1 MKDKIKPK
9 YNAAQNVGWMVKIAW
24 KVRKRVLFICVA
36 MAALEVLYNLTQLYV
51 APEILS
57 CVERHAP
64 VGELLGTIG
73 FFTLALFLTMGLKEY
88 LREISMYPRVDVR
101 SSIVGMIAR
110 KCNMTSFPNTLDVKF
125 IKLKEKAHHSVQGNT
140 EAAENIW
147 KTLTVLL
154 QNVGGFLVYLA
165 ILSRLNWMLLV
176 VIAATCVV
184 GFLVSRY
191 SSNWIFRHRDAEE
204 TFYAKKSY
212 IRKKAESVELAKDI
226 RIFGLQNWLNELLDR
241 IHNVYLDFRLRC
253 EKIKLL
259 ADVTE
264 ALLTMARN
272 GIAYAYLLHL
282 ALRDSLSVPE
292 FILYFTAVSTFT
304 TWVMGILQAAEK
316 LHEESLDLSQVRE
329 FLEYPETFRFEGGTA
344 IPKADAY
351 ELELEHVSFR
361 YPGAEEDTIHDLDLT
376 VRPGEKLAIV
386 GLNGAGK
393 TTLVKLLC
401 GLFDPT
407 EGRVLL
413 NGVDVRDFNRRE
425 YYGLFSAVFQE
436 FSILD
441 VTVAENIA
449 QTNENIDTKK
459 LWDCIEKAGLT
470 ETIQKLPKGLD
481 THVGRQVYLD
491 GVLFSGGQTQRL
503 MLARA
508 LYKDGAILLLDE
520 PTAALDPLAENDIY
534 QKYKDM
540 TAGKTSLFISHRLA
554 STRFCDRIIFV
565 ADGHIT
571 EEGTH
576 DQLLARGG
584 AYASSLK
591 SRAAIIRKGRRSDYE
606 KENEFQA
613 RSVRSFP
620 CGKGA
625 ARSQPQIFPGGDAVY
640 RRGRNSALCDGVLL
654 RPDSEGAG
662 AAPQARCASE
672 LGHRR
677 GAVYRTVRRREGG
690 AVSADGDHAGRSVR
704 QKRDAVLPEV
714 LLNGLCGRGQAGDPR
729 PAGADRP
736 ERELVKL
743 WPDAGSGDL

>member
-1 MKDKIKPK
+1 MKDKTKPK
-9 YNAAQNVGWMVKIAW
+9 YNAAQNVGWMIKIAW
-24 KVRKRVLFICVA
+24 KVRRRVLFLCVA
-36 MAALEVLYNLTQLYV
+36 MAALEVANNLAQLYV

-57 CVERHAP
+57 RVERHAP
-64 VGELLGTIG
+64 MGELLGTIG
-73 FFTLALFLTMGLKEY
+73 LFTLALFLTMGLKAY
-88 LREISMYPRVDVR
+88 FKQIALFPRVDVR
-101 SSIVGMIAR
+101 SNIVGMIGR
-110 KCNMTSFPNTLDVKF
+110 KCNMTSFPNTLEAKF
-125 IKLKEKAHHSVQGNT
+125 IKLREKAHQSTQGNNEAT
-140 EAAENIW
+140 EEIW
-147 KTLTVLL
+147 ETLTLL
-154 QNVGGFLVYLA
+154 MQNVGGFLVYLT
-165 ILSRLNWMLLV
+165 ILSHLNGVLLG
-176 VIAATCVV
+176 VIVATCVV

-191 SSNWIFRHRDAEE
+191 SDNWTFRHREE
-204 TFYAKKSY
+204 EESYYAKKSY
-212 IRKKAESVELAKDI
+212 IRRKAESVELAKDI
-226 RIFGLQNWLNELLDR
+226 RIFGLQGWLNELLDR
-241 IHNVYLDFRLRC
+241 VHNVYLDFLLRS
-253 EKIKLL
+253 EKVQLL
-259 ADVTE
+259 SDITE

-272 GIAYAYLLHL
+272 GIAYAYLLHM

-304 TWVMGILQAAEK
+304 TWVMGILQSAQK
-316 LHEESLDLSQVRE
+316 LHEESLDISQVRE
-329 FLEYPETFRFEGGTA
+329 FLDYPEPFRFEGGTA

-351 ELELEHVSFR
+351 ELKLEHVSFR

-407 EGRVLL
+407 QGRVLL

-449 QTNENIDTKK
+449 QTNENIDTQK

-470 ETIQKLPKGLD
+470 ETVQKLPNGLD
-481 THVGRQVYLD
+481 THVGREVYLD

-584 AYASSLK
+584 AYARLFEIQ
-591 SRAAIIRKGRRSDYE
+591 SRYYQE
-606 KENEFQA
+606 
-613 RSVRSFP
+613 
-620 CGKGA
+620 GKA
-625 ARSQPQIFPGGDAVY
+625 F
-640 RRGRNSALCDGVLL
+640 
-654 RPDSEGAG
+654 
-662 AAPQARCASE
+662 
-672 LGHRR
+672 
-677 GAVYRTVRRREGG
+677 
-690 AVSADGDHAGRSVR
+690 
-704 QKRDAVLPEV
+704 
-714 LLNGLCGRGQAGDPR
+714 
-729 PAGADRP
+729 
-736 ERELVKL
+736 
-743 WPDAGSGDL
+743 